1 MTTNQLAAAGV
12 AVGLFALLSG
22 SVAFATQSGDGY
34 QCLLSHAHFDS
45 HRIVTTCTGHT
56 PEAVAPL
63 EAAKCDP
70 AMMRDAAMRAQCKAM
85 GEQHGAA
92 SQPAASG

>member
-56 PEAVAPL
+56 PEAVAPWKPRS
-63 EAAKCDP
+63 ATP
-70 AMMRDAAMRAQCKAM
+70 R
-85 GEQHGAA
+85 
-92 SQPAASG
+92 